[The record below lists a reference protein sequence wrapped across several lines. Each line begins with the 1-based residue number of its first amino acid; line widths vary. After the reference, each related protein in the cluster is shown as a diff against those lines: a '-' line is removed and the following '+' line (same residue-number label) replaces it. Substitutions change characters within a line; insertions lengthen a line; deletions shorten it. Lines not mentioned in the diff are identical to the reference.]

1 MQPHVTDEF
10 AVEKRVAEHLA
21 AVTWADLPASS
32 RESAVRAIL
41 WWLATGLE
49 GATEPHH
56 STLLRYVEKQAGATE
71 AAILGSAHRT
81 TAELAGMIN
90 GRAGKAW
97 EHEDKYW
104 VDETIG
110 FAVGCC
116 VVPAAIA
123 AAETQGNVSG
133 PVLAT
138 AVAIAIDLE
147 IRLLRPL
154 GLGFVPGQAVAN
166 ATFALGTYGAAVAA
180 AKVLGLSAAGF
191 LDALG
196 LAHCQAS
203 GNFQGQ
209 VEGRGVAL
217 QAGIAVRNGIA
228 AARLAALG
236 MPGPRGALTGR
247 CGLYAMHY
255 PSCVVAFEDIIH
267 RLGEDF
273 LNAQLGFKGYPCGVV
288 AHPVIDAVLATRTAV
303 NGRSIQAI
311 DVFGATSLSIMARPI
326 ERKRAPE
333 NVIEAQFSIPW
344 ATACAVRDGHFSI
357 THYEDAA
364 LRDTELRQL
373 AGLVNVHMRD
383 DAKGTLVKLTFSD
396 GTMVE
401 SPLITGSRGTPKNP
415 IPTAE
420 IEEILYRAAGRLGIR
435 STSAQRAV
443 ALLRDIER
451 LEECSQVMTL
461 LGDLAT

>member
-1 MQPHVTDEF
+1 MQPHATDDF
-10 AVEKRVAEHLA
+10 PIEKRVAEHLA
-21 AVTWADLPASS
+21 AVTWADLPAPS

-49 GATEPHH
+49 GVTETHH
-56 STLLRYVEKQAGATE
+56 ATLLRYVEGLAGAAE
-71 AAILGSAHRT
+71 ASILGSAQRT
-81 TAELAGMIN
+81 TAELAGMVN

-123 AAETQGNVSG
+123 AAEARGGVSG
-133 PVLAT
+133 PALAT
-138 AVAIAIDLE
+138 AVALAIDLE

-166 ATFALGTYGAAVAA
+166 ATFTLGTYGAAVAA
-180 AKVLGLSAAGF
+180 AKILGLGAEGF

-217 QAGIAVRNGIA
+217 QAGIAVRNGIT
-228 AARLAALG
+228 AARMAEIG
-236 MPGPRGALTGR
+236 MPGPKGSLTGR

-255 PSCVVAFEDIIH
+255 PACTVAFDGIIH

-273 LNAQLGFKGYPCGVV
+273 LNVHLGFKGYPCGVV
-288 AHPVIDAVLATRTAV
+288 AHPVIDAVLATRDSL

-311 DVFGATSLSIMARPI
+311 DVFGATSLAIMASPI
-326 ERKRAPE
+326 ERKRAPA

-344 ATACAVRDGHFSI
+344 AAACAIRDGHFSI

-364 LRDTELRQL
+364 LRDAELRRL
-373 AGLVNVHMRD
+373 AGLVSIHMRD
-383 DAKGTLVKLTFSD
+383 DAKGTAVKVALCD
-396 GTMVE
+396 GTVVE
-401 SPLITGSRGTPKNP
+401 SPMITGSRGTPQNP
-415 IPTAE
+415 LPTKE
-420 IEEILYRAAGRLGIR
+420 IEGILYRAAERLGIR
-435 STSAQRAV
+435 SASAQRAV
-443 ALLRDIER
+443 ALLRDIEM
-451 LEECSQVMTL
+451 LENCGDIMAL
-461 LGDLAT
+461 LGDRAT